1 MVQKREKYL
10 SFAVCMG
17 DMLSLVI
24 AFILAN
30 WIWLDLYRGM
40 DEVNYDNIGILLATF
55 MFVFFLFSL
64 NRYFL
69 KRSKVEE
76 LMNMIKNTL
85 LLAAISTLVLYITKN
100 FDSMN
105 RGVFACT
112 LIFYTALGFGIRV
125 FLKSILRKYFR
136 KNMPKM
142 LLVTTSDRV
151 ESIIRSLNSNYDLD
165 SRVVAVALIDQN
177 RVGETIESIPV
188 VAGFFDMLDYTK
200 KEVVDEVFIHVS
212 YDTGRSLKPVI
223 EEFEKMGV
231 TVHININVLDGFD
244 EYNKS
249 INMLGSYPV
258 VSFATKFFDSEKLVV
273 KRLIDIIGGLI
284 GGVITLIAALILL
297 PIVKIESPGPLFFKQ
312 KRVGKNGRYFYIYKF
327 RSMYMDAEER
337 KKDLMSQNEMKGLM
351 FKMKDDPRIT
361 KVGKFIR
368 ATSID
373 ELPQFFNVLKGDM
386 SLVGTRPPTVD
397 EFRQYELYHKRRL
410 SIKPGITGMWQVSG
424 RSDIEDFEEVV
435 RLDLYYIDNWSLA
448 LDVKILCKT
457 VAVVFGKVGSR

>member
-1 MVQKREKYL
+1 
-10 SFAVCMG
+10 
-17 DMLSLVI
+17 
-24 AFILAN
+24 
-30 WIWLDLYRGM
+30 
-40 DEVNYDNIGILLATF
+40 
-55 MFVFFLFSL
+55 
-64 NRYFL
+64 
-69 KRSKVEE
+69 
-76 LMNMIKNTL
+76 
-85 LLAAISTLVLYITKN
+85 
-100 FDSMN
+100 
-105 RGVFACT
+105 
-112 LIFYTALGFGIRV
+112 
-125 FLKSILRKYFR
+125 
-136 KNMPKM
+136 M
-142 LLVTTSDRV
+142 LLVTTSDRA

-165 SRVVAVALIDQN
+165 SRVGAVVLIDEDK
-177 RVGETIESIPV
+177 VGTKIENIPV
-188 VAGFFDMLDYTK
+188 VASFHDMLDYTK
-200 KEVVDEVFIHVS
+200 KGVVDEVFIHVS
-212 YDTGRSLKPVI
+212 YDTGRSLKPII

-244 EYNKS
+244 EFNKS

-258 VSFATKFFDSEKLVV
+258 VSFATKFFDSEKMVV
-273 KRLIDIIGGLI
+273 KRVMDIVGGLV
-284 GGVITLIAALILL
+284 GCMITLIAALILL
-297 PIVKIESPGPLFFKQ
+297 PVIKIESPGPLFFKQ

-327 RSMYMDAEER
+327 RSMYVDAEAR
-337 KKDLMSQNEMKGLM
+337 KKELMSQNEMKGLM

-397 EFRQYELYHKRRL
+397 EFKQYEMYHKRRL